1 MAAPLLI
8 LPIEEKNRELNSR
21 VLIALYAIEAGYDVI
36 IGQQWELFAS
46 LSKLPPSVV
55 LFKGSNTVQAR
66 HMAEAKKIG
75 HFICAIEEEIF
86 ALTDDREI
94 RREYDPDA
102 RAALDLVLAQGDH
115 QADVVARAWPEM
127 ADRIAVVGNPRAD
140 LLQAQR
146 SDFLSEA
153 ARALRRRHGPFVLFN
168 TNFGATNPA
177 IDDIYGFFELA
188 VRVGRVNLDRPADFQ
203 MLWDAFV
210 WERANFKALTTL
222 ALRLA
227 GDGVSVILRPH
238 PSENTNLWHRQLAD
252 ISGLTVVSEGSQ
264 LDWLRASSLLV
275 HSGCATG
282 LEAFLLNHPVLTL
295 VPGKNWW
302 HDAQIANRVNLAFS
316 DIELARQAIHDHLD
330 GKHLLDVDSVIAEAH
345 LRPYLL
351 LTSEQHSAEKIINEI
366 RSRHRSI
373 TVPKAFQIE
382 QIFASSVTNLSQRR
396 ASKVAFTRGEL
407 NASIQACAQLVGGSS
422 QARVS
427 EIGSLIF
434 RLDRGP
440 HDAYR

>member
-21 VLIALYAIEAGYDVI
+21 VLIALYAIEAGYEVI

-55 LFKGSNTVQAR
+55 LFKGSNTAQAR

-75 HFICAIEEEIF
+75 HFVCAIEEELL

-94 RREYDPDA
+94 RREYDPAA

-115 QADVVARAWPEM
+115 QANVVARAWPEM
-127 ADRIAVVGNPRAD
+127 AGRIAVVGNPRAD
-140 LLQAQR
+140 LLRGQR
-146 SDFLSEA
+146 SDVPNET

-177 IDDIYGFFELA
+177 IDDIYGFFELC
-188 VRVGRVNLDRPADFQ
+188 VRVGRVNLDKPADFQ

-210 WERANFKALTTL
+210 WERANFEALTTL

-252 ISGLTVVSEGSQ
+252 IPGLTVVSDGFQ
-264 LDWLRASSLLV
+264 LDWLRASDLLV

-282 LEAFLLNHPVLTL
+282 LEAFLLNHPALTL
-295 VPGKNWW
+295 VPGENWW
-302 HDAQIANRVNLAFS
+302 HDAQISNRVNPAFS

-330 GKHLLDVDSVIAEAH
+330 GKHLLDADATTAEAQ
-345 LRPYLL
+345 LRPYLQ
-351 LTSEQHSAEKIINEI
+351 LTSEQSSAEKIINEI
-366 RSRHRSI
+366 RSRHRRI
-373 TVPKAFQIE
+373 IVPKTVDID

-396 ASKVAFTRGEL
+396 ASKVAFTHDEL
-407 NASIQACAQLVGGSS
+407 NASIQACAKLVGGSS
-422 QARVS
+422 QARLS
-427 EIGSLIF
+427 EIGSLVF
-434 RLDRGP
+434 RLDRGTR
-440 HDAYR
+440 DG